1 MSSPFVVADGL
12 HHLDLGTLL
21 LEHLAVAAPRHSIST
36 FYAETLASN
45 QPMLA
50 VFLRRSRPRPG
61 PPSAYLSLA
70 PLFGQRTTTGSAPP
84 TTASGPRCG
93 RRDAG
98 LRMLVPTDR
107 VERRRESASKHRLGL
122 IIVGCRRRAAEA
134 VSAGITITIDESGDI
149 DACDVL
155 AYLALGNDVE
165 AGRVEVGRPRRAR
178 PLWRWREL
186 PFSSNL

>member
-1 MSSPFVVADGL
+1 
-12 HHLDLGTLL
+12 
-21 LEHLAVAAPRHSIST
+21 
-36 FYAETLASN
+36 
-45 QPMLA
+45 
-50 VFLRRSRPRPG
+50 
-61 PPSAYLSLA
+61 
-70 PLFGQRTTTGSAPP
+70 
-84 TTASGPRCG
+84 
-93 RRDAG
+93 
-98 LRMLVPTDR
+98 MLVPTDR

-178 PLWRWREL
+178 TLWRWREL
-186 PFSSNL
+186 PLLIEPVTVVYSGPPLAAGLIAAGSLADEPSRPAWAP